1 MISEGDLPPWKPTE
15 PQYEV
20 MEATE
25 RIIAM
30 KGGIRS
36 SKSHCWHM
44 MLTME
49 CLAHPGLIALVTR
62 KHLPTLRDTAFHY
75 VLSDPSNPWN
85 WTQLGIVAGQWADP
99 MEILVD
105 NGSVVHFRSTYQDGR
120 EDTTKFGSTSYG
132 LIVVEEA
139 DEIGEKMIKFL
150 IGRLSQKYPEDV
162 PRKMLL
168 SFNPP
173 LRGHHL
179 HQTFAAFEKTVPDV
193 NGDFRFIENP
203 GYRPQEADTQE
214 SKRLITFDIEHNREN
229 LPPGY
234 IDSLYGEYDEEW
246 VKRYMRGD
254 WGVVMEGTPVLPEYR
269 ESHHVSKSAIYPAP
283 NFPVLV
289 GWDASAT
296 GIYIGVA
303 WLQLI
308 GSRMHLFKSQ
318 LFRLGKD
325 GSAKEAIR
333 AALRLTKGWFPDHAG
348 RQVMHFGDP
357 TMVVKERINMLSIA
371 DILQDEHNI
380 SLELGAISHAER
392 REDMADWLSRSPG
405 GRPAFVVAPGAD
417 TEHVREGL
425 SGGYCYKGN
434 PGDYITKK
442 EPEKNEYSHEI
453 EAIQYVLTGLGV
465 IDWRKRVRQ
474 ASAETRKR
482 PAGTWMGA

>member
-1 MISEGDLPPWKPTE
+1 MAEDEIPPWDPTE
-15 PQYEV
+15 PQHETL
-20 MEATE
+20 EATE
-25 RIIAM
+25 RLVAL

-36 SKSHCWHM
+36 GKTHMWHM
-44 MLTME
+44 LLTME
-49 CLAHPGLIALVTR
+49 CLAHPGLMALVVR

-75 VLSDPSNPWN
+75 VLSEPSNPWN
-85 WTQLGIVAGQWADP
+85 WTRLGIAAAHWADP
-99 MEILVD
+99 MEILVN

-120 EDTTKFGSTSYG
+120 EDTTKFGSTNYG
-132 LIVVEEA
+132 LIIMEEA
-139 DEIGEKMIKFL
+139 DEIGEKMYNFL
-150 IGRLSQKYPEDV
+150 RGRLSQKYPEDV

-173 LRGHHL
+173 LRSHWL
-179 HQTFAAFEKTVPDV
+179 HQAFADHEKTIADRTTFEFGP
-193 NGDFRFIENP
+193 NP
-203 GYRPQEADTQE
+203 SYRPPESGNEQ
-214 SKRLITFDIEHNREN
+214 SKRLITFDIEHNREH
-229 LPPGY
+229 LPEGY
-234 IDSLYGEYDEEW
+234 IDSLYQDYDEEW

-254 WGVVMEGTPVLPEYR
+254 WGVVLEGTPVLPEYR
-269 ESHHVSKSAIYPAP
+269 ESHHVSKAAIYPAP

-333 AALRLTKGWFPDHAG
+333 AALRLTKSWFPDHAD

-371 DILQDEHNI
+371 DILQDEHNV

-392 REDMADWLSRSPG
+392 REDMADWLARSPG
-405 GRPAFVVAPGAD
+405 GRPAFVVAPGPD

-474 ASAETRKR
+474 AATQERKQ
-482 PAGTWMGA
+482 PATTWMGA